1 MGNENSISNEPTE
14 NGIIPEKHENGSA
27 NGISANITS
36 DGLGI
41 DVKSETMV
49 QHNCEPLSLSLAT
62 ESSEPDSN
70 VVKSDSEPAEAQV
83 ISEAPEPTT
92 QKEDTKKKRERVKL
106 FGKVF
111 KKKPA
116 GVTSD
121 QGKETSNED
130 QTTATGTK
138 PETADLQQ
146 TSESLT
152 EPESVTLDLSPEG
165 EKAPESDNGNDQPV
179 ENREE
184 CEPEENPVM
193 NFFKTL
199 VAPTKTSKKE
209 TATPDATKEQ
219 SQKETQ
225 PAATTTVAQLSE
237 PPAAPK
243 GMPAP
248 PPPPPEPTKVE
259 IRGEPAAKPAKPVPK
274 EEPKAT
280 AKEPESSKAKSAKDS
295 LSKLFRSKC
304 EKKVEPQE
312 IAKELA
318 QAIVETQVVDG
329 LPQPVVEA
337 EKKVDPSKTRT
348 LEAAAKPELPPPVQ
362 EEKQPTSKTPF
373 LSFFKPK
380 VLLDHMTAK
389 LQATSTSGV
398 RLLRRTTGVAPEPK
412 KATSAPAA
420 AAEAAQAGK
429 PKEEPKTAAKSSEAV
444 VDSKQTTVA
453 SQAGDNGAS
462 VSRKLE
468 KRNSIHLFFKNLG
481 QKRPSI
487 DAGVQTEPVAVAPA
501 AEKTK

>member
-295 LSKLFRSKC
+295 LSKLFRSK
-304 EKKVEPQE
+304 
-312 IAKELA
+312 
-318 QAIVETQVVDG
+318 
-329 LPQPVVEA
+329 
-337 EKKVDPSKTRT
+337 KVDPSKTRT

>member
-295 LSKLFRSKC
+295 LSKLFRSK
-304 EKKVEPQE
+304 
-312 IAKELA
+312 
-318 QAIVETQVVDG
+318 
-329 LPQPVVEA
+329 
-337 EKKVDPSKTRT
+337 KVDPSKTRT

-380 VLLDHMTAK
+380 
-389 LQATSTSGV
+389 
-398 RLLRRTTGVAPEPK
+398 APEPK

>member
-295 LSKLFRSKC
+295 LSKLFRSK
-304 EKKVEPQE
+304 
-312 IAKELA
+312 
-318 QAIVETQVVDG
+318 
-329 LPQPVVEA
+329 
-337 EKKVDPSKTRT
+337 KKVDPSKTRT